1 MTPFF
6 RLRPSSDEKEGKS
19 ASMTDCFKR
28 KVRRANPHPSPVLDY
43 WQLGIFS
50 LVPFCSAK
58 NPLVSNS
65 FAGRARSSALQTR
78 LRTCQNPRLGFTSRS
93 QSFAFC
99 AALPSCSFTD
109 YSALYA
115 PDVRY
120 KILWIFVT
128 HYGARDVTGSLA
140 FWARLRPTENP
151 ARYPGWAH
159 FVHTA
164 PVRVTIY
171 RPLRICQLSV

>member
-6 RLRPSSDEKEGKS
+6 RLRPSSAEKEGKS

-28 KVRRANPHPSPVLDY
+28 KVRRANPHPNPVLDY

-99 AALPSCSFTD
+99 ALHKPAEINFIKKFLTSKFFFVWC
-109 YSALYA
+109 L
-115 PDVRY
+115 
-120 KILWIFVT
+120 ILIHKFM
-128 HYGARDVTGSLA
+128 S
-140 FWARLRPTENP
+140 EK
-151 ARYPGWAH
+151 GW
-159 FVHTA
+159 
-164 PVRVTIY
+164 
-171 RPLRICQLSV
+171 LQ